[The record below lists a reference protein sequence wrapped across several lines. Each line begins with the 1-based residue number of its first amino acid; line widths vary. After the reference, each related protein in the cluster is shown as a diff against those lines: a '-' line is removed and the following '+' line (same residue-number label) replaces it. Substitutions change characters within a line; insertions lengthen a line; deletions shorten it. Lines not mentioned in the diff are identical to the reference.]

1 VGVRT
6 RREQGELYAR
16 AVIAADGVNSLLAEK
31 ARLRRK
37 FSPREMA
44 LGIKE
49 VIALDRRTIEER
61 FNLWGNEGVAHE
73 FAGFFARDVAGGG
86 FLYTNQESLSVG
98 VVLSLSSLIN
108 KRVTP
113 YELLNQFKQ
122 HPYVEPLLR
131 GGVTREFSA
140 HLIPEFG
147 GGRSVQLYTHGLL
160 VAGDA
165 AGLVLVTGIFL
176 EGMNYAI
183 ASGVAAAETVKEA
196 KKKGDFSRHTLSRY
210 QQLLEQSF
218 VLKDLQKFRHAA
230 EFAREPRL
238 QGAYPSWLCRVAER
252 LFTVDGHPKRK
263 IKEIAL
269 RELKQQGISPGRLFL
284 DSLRGGRTLIW

>member
-1 VGVRT
+1 
-6 RREQGELYAR
+6 
-16 AVIAADGVNSLLAEK
+16 
-31 ARLRRK
+31 
-37 FSPREMA
+37 
-44 LGIKE
+44 
-49 VIALDRRTIEER
+49 
-61 FNLWGNEGVAHE
+61 
-73 FAGFFARDVAGGG
+73 
-86 FLYTNQESLSVG
+86 
-98 VVLSLSSLIN
+98 
-108 KRVTP
+108 
-113 YELLNQFKQ
+113 
-122 HPYVEPLLR
+122 
-131 GGVTREFSA
+131 VTREFSA